1 MATGKLIEFG
11 LHIMNVKP
19 NEFQKLI
26 HHFLMLKPVSA
37 FLALALHHVD
47 TFLLRLTRGRYTA
60 TRIVGLPIIQLAT
73 TGAKTGQRRTM
84 PLVSLRDGEKML
96 LIASNF
102 GQKQNPGWY
111 YNLKANP
118 HCEARFHGRSLRY
131 IARESM
137 GDEREKYFRMAV
149 SYYGGYEKYK
159 ERAAPRK
166 IPVMVLEPQK

>member
-1 MATGKLIEFG
+1 
-11 LHIMNVKP
+11 MNIKP
-19 NEFQKLI
+19 NAFQKLI
-26 HHFLMLKPVSA
+26 HRFLMLRPVSA
-37 FLALALHHVD
+37 FLAVVLHHVD
-47 TFLLRLTRGRYTA
+47 TFLLHFTHGRHTV
-60 TRIVGLPIIQLAT
+60 TRIIGLPIIQLTT
-73 TGAKTGQRRTM
+73 TGAKTGQLRTM
-84 PLVSLRDGEKML
+84 PLVSLPDGEKIA

-102 GQKQNPGWY
+102 GQKHSPGWY

-118 HCEARFHGRSLRY
+118 HCEVRFNSRSLRY